1 MTKNELSE
9 VVYELKGEFKYVK
22 DTVKSMDEKMDSL
35 PCITHGNEIETLRA
49 WKKSCNGIND
59 FRVKET
65 FKGNVS
71 LRNLIISAILT
82 FFLGIIGTL
91 ATLGWTGVFG

>member
-35 PCITHGNEIETLRA
+35 PCITHANEIETLRA

-59 FRVKET
+59 FKSKEI
-65 FKGNVS
+65 FKGNIS
-71 LRNLIISAILT
+71 LRNIIVSSLAT
-82 FFLGIIGTL
+82 FFFGIIATIVTL
-91 ATLGWTGVFG
+91 SLTGVFG